1 MDKVGIVTIKF
12 SEEEVETIYQSVSG
26 YVRYREEERASL
38 NVPEVGKEFYTLK
51 ADMRRIRKWII
62 DEKNKRIIDKR
73 ISEESVEEQ
82 TQMETNQR
90 VCIPCDD

>member
-1 MDKVGIVTIKF
+1 MAEPIKF
-12 SEEEVETIYQSVSG
+12 SEEEVETIYQAVSG

-38 NVPEVGKEFYTLK
+38 NDPEVGKEFYTLK

-62 DEKNKRIIDKR
+62 DEKNNRINDKS
-73 ISEESVEEQ
+73 ISEESSEEQ
-82 TQMETNQR
+82 TQVETDKG